1 MSVLLC
7 QTNIRMCTKWRSQL
21 LDSLLFVSPHNYV
34 IGVDLSLKQM
44 RAKFAKLANKFVNI
58 AFNASLL
65 CVLFGHTSPYTQS
78 SSQLRDQYGR
88 PLEQIS

>member
-21 LDSLLFVSPHNYV
+21 LDSFLFVRPHNYV
-34 IGVDLSLKQM
+34 KGVDLSLKQM
-44 RAKFAKLANKFVNI
+44 CPKFDNI